1 MCEHVTDIAIFC
13 RMVKMGNHGWL
24 TIRPVRVSSS
34 SLSKKLSRTRY
45 PFVLHPCP
53 KPPTK
58 RQSWPQSGQCQFL
71 WLLVVYSSS
80 LSSGF
85 VKDFLSLFILTLSSL
100 HYFLIFSL
108 CKFLIKFKEKAN
120 LFEQKIKK
128 KKIYLINLIYLLY
141 NIYIILKASIKIYNH
156 SFEKKYK

>member
-80 LSSGF
+80 LSSRISCRYS
-85 VKDFLSLFILTLSSL
+85 FLP
-100 HYFLIFSL
+100 FLPFLSL

-120 LFEQKIKK
+120 LSEQKIK

-141 NIYIILKASIKIYNH
+141 NICIILKASIKIYIH
-156 SFEKKYK
+156 SFGKKYK

>member
-1 MCEHVTDIAIFC
+1 MIQNEYQDSQDQMCEHVTDIAIFC

-58 RQSWPQSGQCQFL
+58 RQS
-71 WLLVVYSSS
+71 
-80 LSSGF
+80 
-85 VKDFLSLFILTLSSL
+85 
-100 HYFLIFSL
+100 
-108 CKFLIKFKEKAN
+108 
-120 LFEQKIKK
+120 
-128 KKIYLINLIYLLY
+128 
-141 NIYIILKASIKIYNH
+141 
-156 SFEKKYK
+156 

>member
-1 MCEHVTDIAIFC
+1 MILTPIMKFLIFFLWWLLINVKLQFKMNIEIHKIKCATCNGYSHFFC
-13 RMVKMGNHGWL
+13 RMMKTGNHGWL

-80 LSSGF
+80 LSSRISCRYSF
-85 VKDFLSLFILTLSSL
+85 SPSLPFT
-100 HYFLIFSL
+100 IF
-108 CKFLIKFKEKAN
+108 
-120 LFEQKIKK
+120 
-128 KKIYLINLIYLLY
+128 
-141 NIYIILKASIKIYNH
+141 
-156 SFEKKYK
+156 